1 MLALCSLGQ
10 PPKSMEIV
18 LAGLRAA
25 GVKEQL
31 AKIAP
36 VLGALASFL
45 KQKKKIII
53 INAYTCHNLTP
64 RSLNR

>member
-45 KQKKKIII
+45 KQKKKK
-53 INAYTCHNLTP
+53 
-64 RSLNR
+64 

>member
-10 PPKSMEIV
+10 PPKSMGIV

-45 KQKKKIII
+45 KQKKK
-53 INAYTCHNLTP
+53 
-64 RSLNR
+64 

>member
-10 PPKSMEIV
+10 PPKSMGIV

-45 KQKKKIII
+45 KQKKKK
-53 INAYTCHNLTP
+53 
-64 RSLNR
+64 

>member
-10 PPKSMEIV
+10 PPKSMGIV

>member
-10 PPKSMEIV
+10 PPKSMGIV

-45 KQKKKIII
+45 KQKKKNNNNKRI
-53 INAYTCHNLTP
+53 YM
-64 RSLNR
+64 S

>member
-31 AKIAP
+31 AKTAP
-36 VLGALASFL
+36 GLGALASLL
-45 KQKKKIII
+45 KQKKKIIT
-53 INAYTCHNLTP
+53 NAYTCHNLTP

>member
-10 PPKSMEIV
+10 PPKSMGIV

-45 KQKKKIII
+45 KQKKKKNNNKRI
-53 INAYTCHNLTP
+53 YM
-64 RSLNR
+64 S

>member
-1 MLALCSLGQ
+1 
-10 PPKSMEIV
+10 MEIV

-45 KQKKKIII
+45 KQKKKNNNNKRI
-53 INAYTCHNLTP
+53 YM
-64 RSLNR
+64 S